1 MLCSRVQPQKAL
13 FSPNTVSQALTPH
26 TLKCMFICKCFCVQ
40 CPNKGAPCSKYCLSK
55 YKSNKTQQAVKAVTS
70 RPTGGRHTT
79 TYSTGGQSAVSTTSP
94 VARVRSLP
102 MGRKNCCYG
111 LPVTVL
117 RPATSLP
124 LCSKHSCNKRSSS
137 RAEGGNTHFAEQKC
151 NTSGSDFGGE
161 QRLVQPLFRCPEER
175 GGTTSDPR
183 PACIKQI
190 PAVLQ
195 VQNADTQTATER
207 CQYGRLVCD
216 DRSNRRILPCSDPPA
231 PQQFLRFAFEGTAY
245 EYLVLPFGLSLAPR
259 TFSKCVEAALAPLR
273 EKGVRILA
281 YLDDWALVASSKEQ
295 AAVQLS
301 LVLSHIQTLGFS
313 VNERKSSLYP
323 SQQFSFLGLEIC
335 SVSGRACLSEHRVTA
350 FLPCLAQF
358 QLGHRLF
365 SDSFEAVAHDGIYDR
380 GSAARTVKDANV
392 STLDSVSSAV
402 HAASSSTNAGDN
414 PVLYVSSP
422 PMEGSRSTES
432 RFRDREGDFSQ
443 SVVHGCLPQ
452 RVGGSVRQ
460 CRGERGLVGGS
471 KPTSHQPL
479 GNASSVFSPKAFLSS
494 FDRPACP
501 DQDRQHNCGFIHKQA
516 GRDPLTSSVK
526 TVSLSVTMVQCAFSV
541 SQSHPYPRSF
551 EPRGRP
557 SFQGRASSEGMEV
570 ASSSG
575 GSDMGALRQGG
586 SRPLCLQVE
595 HPLPLVLFHD
605 GSERAS
611 GNGCA
616 SSSMAEHSPICVSSC
631 GDDIAYSGEGA
642 PAGAVPDTGGASVAI
657 EVVVCRDDQPVDGE
671 AVASSSHQQPSFP
684 GRGGGNSSTPRT
696 VASPCLPVER
706 SNLIAKGLPPSVV
719 ETIQS
724 ARASST
730 RGLYAYNWRAFEQ
743 WCEDQNVLPFQCSIV
758 DVLTFLQGLL
768 DKGLSFSTIKVY
780 LAAISACH
788 IGFDGVKPGAHPL
801 AVRFLK
807 GVRRLR
813 PVVKS
818 SIPSWD
824 LILVLEALCGP
835 PFEPIESVDMKF
847 VSFKTALLLALTS
860 AKRVGDLHALSVHSS
875 CTQFTLDGSKVTL
888 RPNEA
893 YLPKVIPAA
902 YNSMTFELSSF
913 CPPPFASEELRRLHC
928 LCPVRM
934 LRTYIDRTQG
944 VRLCDQL
951 FVCFANP
958 ARGKALS
965 KQRLSH
971 WIVEAISLAYSSRGL
986 PLPQGVRAHST
997 RGMATSWALFR
1008 GVSVTDICAA
1018 ASWSSP
1024 HTFVRFYRL
1033 DVTAPSVA
1041 HSVLSA
1047 GSVMH

>member
-1 MLCSRVQPQKAL
+1 M
-13 FSPNTVSQALTPH
+13 
-26 TLKCMFICKCFCVQ
+26 
-40 CPNKGAPCSKYCLSK
+40 
-55 YKSNKTQQAVKAVTS
+55 
-70 RPTGGRHTT
+70 
-79 TYSTGGQSAVSTTSP
+79 
-94 VARVRSLP
+94 
-102 MGRKNCCYG
+102 
-111 LPVTVL
+111 
-117 RPATSLP
+117 
-124 LCSKHSCNKRSSS
+124 
-137 RAEGGNTHFAEQKC
+137 
-151 NTSGSDFGGE
+151 
-161 QRLVQPLFRCPEER
+161 VQPLFRCPEER

-231 PQQFLRFAFEGTAY
+231 PQTVSQVCVRRDGIRIPGATVRSVASPAHLFKMCRGGVSSSSREGRSHPS
-245 EYLVLPFGLSLAPR
+245 LPRRLGFGGKLQGASSSA
-259 TFSKCVEAALAPLR
+259 T
-273 EKGVRILA
+273 
-281 YLDDWALVASSKEQ
+281 VASSVSHSNARVFSERTEKL
-295 AAVQLS
+295 AVPES
-301 LVLSHIQTLGFS
+301 AV
-313 VNERKSSLYP
+313 
-323 SQQFSFLGLEIC
+323 
-335 SVSGRACLSEHRVTA
+335 
-350 FLPCLAQF
+350 FLPRTRNMLRFRPSMSFRAQSDRVSPLPCSISVGT
-358 QLGHRLF
+358 QTVF
-365 SDSFEAVAHDGIYDR
+365 SDSFEAVGHDGIYDR
-380 GSAARTVKDANV
+380 GSAARAVKDASV

-471 KPTSHQPL
+471 KPASHQPL
-479 GNASSVFSPKAFLSS
+479 GNASSFFSPKAFLSS

-516 GRDPLTSSVK
+516 GRDPLTSPVK

-605 GSERAS
+605 GSKRAS

-616 SSSMAEHSPICVSSC
+616 SSSMAEQSPICVSSC

-642 PAGAVPDTGGASVAI
+642 PAGAVPDTGGASVAS

-730 RGLYAYNWRAFEQ
+730 RGLYAYKWRAFEQ

-788 IGFDGVKPGAHPL
+788 IGFDGVTPGAHPL

-824 LILVLEALCGP
+824 LVLVLEALCGP

-847 VSFKTALLLALTS
+847 VSYKTALLLALTS

-875 CTQFTLDGSKVTL
+875 CTQFTSDGSKVTL
-888 RPNEA
+888 RPNAA